1 MRKLT
6 ILGILVLALVFA
18 VNVLASTPD
27 GMTPAEETVCDQ
39 LKTDGISKGLYGLCV
54 AYCEAIDGP
63 AEIIE
68 SVEDFDKSAEPP
80 SPILLALY
88 QNKMRAGDPQMPCVN
103 YVGSCPVWTQEELNR
118 IGTLGGTTLEDIE
131 VIYTWGAEY
140 FKDNENGNGFKHY
153 AQTWAIHDKFIGYYF
168 SDGTGF
174 PNVYRKQ
181 YLTEAEY
188 NACKQQLINHKTQ
201 P

>member
-1 MRKLT
+1 LCFGESKAIVKKGGVMRNLT

-18 VNVLASTPD
+18 VNALASTPD

-63 AEIIE
+63 AEVIE

-80 SPILLALY
+80 NSILLALY
-88 QNKMRAGDPQMPCVN
+88 QNKMRDGDPQMPCVN
-103 YVGSCPVWTQEELNR
+103 YVGSCPVWSQEELDK
-118 IGTLGGTTLEDIE
+118 IGTFGGTLLEDSE
-131 VIYTWGAEY
+131 NTGSWGELFYDSEAGSE
-140 FKDNENGNGFKHY
+140 FKHY
-153 AQTWAIHDKFIGYYF
+153 AQVLAIHTYLIGYY
-168 SDGTGF
+168 SSQGTDF

-181 YLTEAEY
+181 YLTEAE
-188 NACKQQLINHKTQ
+188 
-201 P
+201 